1 MSDARLSLQSC
12 ILRSMHIRTNLSSVN
27 ISCNRTLPAIV
38 DAVIQCR
45 NTIAICADQDRDETV
60 NLIVVAV
67 NIEIVARLFSS
78 VSDVDAVVAIV

>member
-1 MSDARLSLQSC
+1 
-12 ILRSMHIRTNLSSVN
+12 MHIRTNLSSVN